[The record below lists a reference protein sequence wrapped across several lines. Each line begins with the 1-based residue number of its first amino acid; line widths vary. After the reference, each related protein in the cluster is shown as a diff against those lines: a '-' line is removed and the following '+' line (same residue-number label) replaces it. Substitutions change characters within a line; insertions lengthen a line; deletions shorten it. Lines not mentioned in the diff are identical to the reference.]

1 MVLLAAILVM
11 AATWGVSAAGW
22 TRGLNI
28 ITFVGLGSILMGMI
42 LARSILPATVAHL
55 FSLVI
60 GLGWSFWV
68 TSRLL
73 PSHYSWLERWENLA
87 ARLSYWYSQV
97 INGGTSYDNL
107 MFILQMGV
115 IVWVMGY
122 LTVWFIFRSG
132 KVWPAIVPGGVVLTI
147 NLYYAPNDITFWFL
161 LYLGLSLLLVLRF
174 NLQAQETQWRAA
186 GIFFRPELG
195 FDVLRNGLILSLLAI
210 ALAWLAPPVVDAK
223 TLGLLDEFEGS
234 WRELQGEWN
243 RLYADLN
250 YRNPLG
256 TVGTFGQSLKLGG
269 PRTLTDQPV
278 MNVQVEGVGRYWRAT
293 VYDEYTGTGWRS
305 NDDETAAFGLEASLS
320 LPNFQAREAV
330 TQTYTV
336 YQNGVTV
343 LYAMANP
350 VRLDRPAKVYFNAL
364 PAEQVAQRSE
374 LTWLGAEEPWVEEV
388 TYMRSNA
395 ALDTEESYQVVSLAS
410 RATVSQLRAAG
421 ADYPDWVTAR
431 YLQLPDTVTERTRQL
446 ARELTAAYDNPFDQA
461 QAIERYLRAEIKYNE
476 KIAAPPPGVEKVD
489 YILFDLREAYCDYY
503 ASAMIVMLRSL
514 GIPAR
519 LAAGFAQGT
528 YDAELDA
535 FRVLNRDAHS
545 WVEVYFPRYGWVEF
559 EPTTAQPTIIR
570 PTTPENDG
578 TFAAGSLQE
587 QGTLLDENL
596 RPEGLEDVPIAQA
609 TSGALSLLTLNIP
622 WLGVQINLPRSIVNG
637 RLMLAGLMLLAVP
650 LAGGFWWWQRFTT
663 TNNIVELYRRMVNLA
678 NWLGVAMQ
686 PWQTPYEHAAV
697 LQRHLPACRCEID
710 IITTGYVYQTFS
722 AARHTPLS
730 NPDPNNA
737 RETWSGENNPVWSR
751 LSVEML
757 KAILKRPL
765 PQWLKR

>member
-1 MVLLAAILVM
+1 MVLLAATLVM
-11 AATWGVSAAGW
+11 VATWGVSATGW
-22 TRGLNI
+22 ARGLNI
-28 ITFVGLGSILMGMI
+28 ITFVGLGSILTGLI
-42 LARSILPATVAHL
+42 LARSILPAILAHL
-55 FSLVI
+55 FSLII

-73 PSHYSWLERWENLA
+73 PPHYTWLERWENLA
-87 ARLSYWYSQV
+87 GRLSYWYSQA
-97 INGGTSYDNL
+97 ISGGASYDNL

-115 IVWVMGY
+115 IVWVMSY
-122 LTVWFIFRSG
+122 LTIWFIFRSG

-174 NLQAQETQWRAA
+174 NQQAQETQWRAA

-195 FDVLRNGLILSLLAI
+195 FDILRTGLILSLLAI
-210 ALAWLAPPVVDAK
+210 ALAWLSPPVVDAK

-336 YQNGVTV
+336 YQRGVTV

-364 PAEQVAQRSE
+364 PAEQVAQRSQ

-410 RATVSQLRAAG
+410 RAAVSQLRAAG

-446 ARELTAAYDNPFDQA
+446 AHELTAAYDNPFDQA

-489 YILFDLREAYCDYY
+489 YILFDLKEAYCDYY

-519 LAAGFAQGT
+519 LAAGFARGT
-528 YDAELDA
+528 YDAEIDA

-559 EPTTAQPTIIR
+559 EPTAAQPALIR
-570 PTTPENDG
+570 PTMPENDG
-578 TFAAGSLQE
+578 SFAAGSLPGQDNLPDDN
-587 QGTLLDENL
+587 LL
-596 RPEGLEDVPIAQA
+596 PEGLEDMPVAQV
-609 TSGALSLLTLNIP
+609 TSGALPLLTLNIP
-622 WLGVQINLPRSIVNG
+622 WLGGQINLPRSIANG
-637 RLMLAGLMLLAVP
+637 RLILAGLILLVIP
-650 LAGGFWWWQRFTT
+650 LAGSFWWWQRFTT
-663 TNNIVELYRRMVNLA
+663 ANNIFELYRRMVNLA
-678 NWLGVAMQ
+678 GWLGVTMR
-686 PWQTPYEHAAV
+686 PWQTPYEHAAI
-697 LQRHLPACRCEID
+697 LQRRLPACRREIEA
-710 IITTGYVYQTFS
+710 IATGYVYQIFS
-722 AARHTPLS
+722 AGRYMAPS
-730 NPDPNNA
+730 NPDPNN
-737 RETWSGENNPVWSR
+737 SGENWPGENNRIWSR
-751 LSVEML
+751 LSVEMF

-765 PQWLKR
+765 PQYLKR

>member
-1 MVLLAAILVM
+1 MV
-11 AATWGVSAAGW
+11 ATWGVSAAGW
-22 TRGLNI
+22 ARGLNI
-28 ITFVGLGSILMGMI
+28 ITFVGLGSILTGMI
-42 LARSILPATVAHL
+42 LARSILPAIVAHL
-55 FSLVI
+55 FSLII

-73 PSHYSWLERWENLA
+73 PLHYTWPERWQNLA
-87 ARLSYWYSQV
+87 GRLSYWYSQA

-115 IVWVMGY
+115 IVWAMGY
-122 LTVWFIFRSG
+122 LTIWFIFRSG

-174 NLQAQETQWRAA
+174 NLQAQETQWRTA

-195 FDVLRNGLILSLLAI
+195 FDILRNGLILSLLVI
-210 ALAWLAPPVVDAK
+210 SLAWLAPPVVDAK

-269 PRTLTDQPV
+269 PRTLTDEPV
-278 MNVQVEGVGRYWRAT
+278 MNVQVDGVGRYWRAA
-293 VYDEYTGTGWRS
+293 VYDEYSGAGWRS
-305 NDDETAAFGLEASLS
+305 NDDETTTFGLEVSPS

-343 LYAMANP
+343 LYTMANP

-364 PAEQVAQRSE
+364 SAEQVAQRSE

-388 TYMRSNA
+388 TYMRSNT
-395 ALDTEESYQVVSLAS
+395 ALHAGESYQVVSLAS
-410 RATVSQLRAAG
+410 RATVDQLRSAG
-421 ADYPDWVTAR
+421 TDYPDWVAAR
-431 YLQLPDTVTERTRQL
+431 YLQLPDSVTERTRQL
-446 ARELTAAYDNPFDQA
+446 ARELTAAYNNPFDQA

-489 YILFDLREAYCDYY
+489 YILFDLKEAYCDYY
-503 ASAMIVMLRSL
+503 ASSMIVMLRSL

-559 EPTTAQPTIIR
+559 EPTAAQPALIR
-570 PTTPENDG
+570 PTMPENDG
-578 TFAAGSLQE
+578 SFTAGSLPGQ
-587 QGTLLDENL
+587 DNL
-596 RPEGLEDVPIAQA
+596 PDNNLPPEGLEDMPVAQV
-609 TSGALSLLTLNIP
+609 TSGALPLLTLNIP
-622 WLGVQINLPRSIVNG
+622 WLGGQINLPRSIANG
-637 RLMLAGLMLLAVP
+637 RLILAGLILLVIP
-650 LAGGFWWWQRFTT
+650 LAGSFWWWQRFTT
-663 TNNIVELYRRMVNLA
+663 TNNIFELYRRMVNLA
-678 NWLGVAMQ
+678 SWLGVTMR
-686 PWQTPYEHAAV
+686 PWQTPYEHAAI
-697 LQRHLPACRCEID
+697 LQRRLPACRREIEA
-710 IITTGYVYQTFS
+710 IATSYVYQIFS
-722 AARHTPLS
+722 AGRYTSPS
-730 NPDPNNA
+730 NPDPINA
-737 RETWSGENNPVWSR
+737 RETWPGENNLIWSR

-757 KAILKRPL
+757 KAILKRLL
-765 PQWLKR
+765 PHWLKR